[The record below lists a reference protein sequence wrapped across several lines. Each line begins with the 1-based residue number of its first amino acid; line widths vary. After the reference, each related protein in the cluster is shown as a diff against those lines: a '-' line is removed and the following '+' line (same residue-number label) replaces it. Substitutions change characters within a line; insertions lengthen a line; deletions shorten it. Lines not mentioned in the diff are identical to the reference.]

1 MIGIQL
7 HSFGQEIFLKTGIN
21 STTYDFRSTDGAKL
35 LDFTSGMGNS
45 IEIGMG
51 FPFVPKSKIE
61 GASDKKRSYSPNW
74 FKNEGSLNIDSLIE
88 GASDKKRSYSPN
100 WFKNEVSLNLD
111 SFNSFGGDQNN
122 NYSWETTYGGITNTL
137 SFLAHIGEV
146 ELGIRGHVGLSGMLS
161 GTQVINSSRFPL
173 KGTADF
179 KGVFAKTGVGA
190 SASYPVFQRAFL
202 NLTYNYSKTARLGGT
217 QEEQVRFLSHGFLF
231 GLYVQLN

>member
-1 MIGIQL
+1 MQL
-7 HSFGQEIFLKTGIN
+7 PSSGQEIFIKTGIN
-21 STTYDFRSTDGAKL
+21 STTYDFRSADGAKL

-45 IEIGMG
+45 IEMGMG
-51 FPFVPKSKIE
+51 FPFVPKTKKE
-61 GASDKKRSYSPNW
+61 GAPEKERSYSPNW
-74 FKNEGSLNIDSLIE
+74 L
-88 GASDKKRSYSPN
+88 
-100 WFKNEVSLNLD
+100 KNEVSLNLD

-146 ELGIRGHVGLSGMLS
+146 ELGVRGHVGLYGMLS

-173 KGTADF
+173 KGNEDF

-202 NLTYNYSKTARLGGT
+202 NLTYSYSKSSRLGGSV
-217 QEEQVRFLSHGFLF
+217 EEQVRFLSHGVLF
-231 GLYVQLN
+231 GLYVQLK

>member
-1 MIGIQL
+1 MRIFFLTGL
-7 HSFGQEIFLKTGIN
+7 LFLALLLPTVAQEIFIKTGIN
-21 STTYDFRSTDGAKL
+21 STTYDFRSADGAKL

-45 IEIGMG
+45 IEMGMG
-51 FPFVPKSKIE
+51 FPFVPKSKKE
-61 GASDKKRSYSPNW
+61 GAAAKERSYSPNW
-74 FKNEGSLNIDSLIE
+74 L
-88 GASDKKRSYSPN
+88 
-100 WFKNEVSLNLD
+100 KNEVSLNLD

-146 ELGIRGHVGLSGMLS
+146 ELGIRGHIGLSGMLS

-173 KGTADF
+173 KGSADF

-202 NLTYNYSKTARLGGT
+202 NLTYNYSKSARLGGP
-217 QEEQVRFLSHGFLF
+217 QEEQVRFFSHGFLF

>member
-1 MIGIQL
+1 MRTLFLVCTLLIGTQL
-7 HSFGQEIFLKTGIN
+7 HSFGQEIFIKTGIN
-21 STTYDFRSTDGAKL
+21 STTYDFRSADGAKL

-51 FPFVPKSKIE
+51 FPFVPKSKKE
-61 GASDKKRSYSPNW
+61 DAPEK
-74 FKNEGSLNIDSLIE
+74 E
-88 GASDKKRSYSPN
+88 RSYSPN

-146 ELGIRGHVGLSGMLS
+146 ELGIRGHLGLSGMLS

-173 KGTADF
+173 KGNDDF
-179 KGVFAKTGVGA
+179 MGVFARTGLGT

-202 NLTYNYSKTARLGGT
+202 NLTYSYSKSSRLGGPA
-217 QEEQVRFLSHGFLF
+217 EEQVSFLTHSLLF
-231 GLYVQLN
+231 GLYVQLK

>member
-1 MIGIQL
+1 MRIFFLTCFLLFAYSQTIL
-7 HSFGQEIFLKTGIN
+7 AQEIFIKSGIN
-21 STTYDFRSTDGAKL
+21 STTYDFRSSDGVKL

-51 FPFVPKSKIE
+51 FPFVPKTKKE
-61 GASDKKRSYSPNW
+61 GAPVK
-74 FKNEGSLNIDSLIE
+74 E
-88 GASDKKRSYSPN
+88 RSYSPN

-146 ELGIRGHVGLSGMLS
+146 ELGIRGHLGLSGMLS
-161 GTQVINSSRFPL
+161 GTQVINNSRFPL
-173 KGTADF
+173 NGNDEF
-179 KGVFAKTGVGA
+179 KGVFARTGLGA

-202 NLTYNYSKTARLGGT
+202 NLTYSYSTSSRLGGPE
-217 QEEQVRFLSHGFLF
+217 EEQVRFLSQGFLF

>member
-1 MIGIQL
+1 MRTFFL
-7 HSFGQEIFLKTGIN
+7 TCFLLFALNLSTVAQEIFIKTGIN
-21 STTYDFRSTDGAKL
+21 STSYDFRSSDGTKL

-45 IEIGMG
+45 IEMGMG
-51 FPFVPKSKIE
+51 FPFVPKSIKE
-61 GASDKKRSYSPNW
+61 EAAVKERSYSPH
-74 FKNEGSLNIDSLIE
+74 
-88 GASDKKRSYSPN
+88 

-122 NYSWETTYGGITNTL
+122 NYSWETTYGGLTNTL

-146 ELGIRGHVGLSGMLS
+146 ELGIRGHLGLSGMLS

-202 NLTYNYSKTARLGGT
+202 NLTYNYSKSARLGGP

>member
-1 MIGIQL
+1 MRTLFLVCAFLVGMQL
-7 HSFGQEIFLKTGIN
+7 PSSGQEIFIKTGIN
-21 STTYDFRSTDGAKL
+21 STTYDFRSADGAKL

-45 IEIGMG
+45 IEMGMG
-51 FPFVPKSKIE
+51 FPLVPKTKKE
-61 GASDKKRSYSPNW
+61 GAPEKERSYSPNW
-74 FKNEGSLNIDSLIE
+74 L
-88 GASDKKRSYSPN
+88 
-100 WFKNEVSLNLD
+100 KNEVSLNLD

-146 ELGIRGHVGLSGMLS
+146 ELGVRGHVGLSGMLS

-173 KGTADF
+173 KGNEDF

-202 NLTYNYSKTARLGGT
+202 NLTYSYSKSSRLGGPV
-217 QEEQVRFLSHGFLF
+217 EEQVRFLSHGVLF
-231 GLYVQLN
+231 GLYVQLK

>member
-1 MIGIQL
+1 MRTLFLICLFLIGIQL
-7 HSFGQEIFLKTGIN
+7 HSFGQEIFIKTGIN
-21 STTYDFRSTDGAKL
+21 STSYDFRSADGAKL

-45 IEIGMG
+45 IEMGMG
-51 FPFVPKSKIE
+51 FPFVPKSKKE
-61 GASDKKRSYSPNW
+61 GALA
-74 FKNEGSLNIDSLIE
+74 NE
-88 GASDKKRSYSPN
+88 RSYSPN

-111 SFNSFGGDQNN
+111 SYNSFGGDQNN

-173 KGTADF
+173 KGAADF

-202 NLTYNYSKTARLGGT
+202 NLTYSYSKSARLGGPR
-217 QEEQVRFLSHGFLF
+217 EEQVRFLTHGFLF

>member
-1 MIGIQL
+1 MRTFFLTCFLLFTLIL
-7 HSFGQEIFLKTGIN
+7 PTVAQEIFIKTGIN
-21 STTYDFRSTDGAKL
+21 STTYDFRSSDGAKL

-45 IEIGMG
+45 IEMGMG
-51 FPFVPKSKIE
+51 FPFVPKSKKE
-61 GASDKKRSYSPNW
+61 GAVAK
-74 FKNEGSLNIDSLIE
+74 E
-88 GASDKKRSYSPN
+88 RSYSPN

-122 NYSWETTYGGITNTL
+122 NYSWETTYGGITYTL

-146 ELGIRGHVGLSGMLS
+146 ELGIRGHVGLSGILS

-173 KGTADF
+173 KGKEDF
-179 KGVFAKTGVGA
+179 KGVFAKTGIGA

-202 NLTYNYSKTARLGGT
+202 NLSYSYSKSARLGGP

>member
-1 MIGIQL
+1 MRTLFLVCILMIGMQL

-21 STTYDFRSTDGAKL
+21 STTYDFRSADGTKL

-45 IEIGMG
+45 IEMGMG
-51 FPFVPKSKIE
+51 FPFVPKSKKE
-61 GASDKKRSYSPNW
+61 GA
-74 FKNEGSLNIDSLIE
+74 IE
-88 GASDKKRSYSPN
+88 KERSYSPN

-111 SFNSFGGDQNN
+111 SFNSYGGNQNN
-122 NYSWETTYGGITNTL
+122 NYSWETTYGGLTNTL

-146 ELGIRGHVGLSGMLS
+146 ELGIRGHVGLSGMIS

-173 KGTADF
+173 KGEDDF
-179 KGVFAKTGVGA
+179 KGLFAKTGVGA

-202 NLTYNYSKTARLGGT
+202 NLTYNYSKSSRLGGP
-217 QEEQVRFLSHGFLF
+217 QEEHVRFLSHGVLF

>member
-1 MIGIQL
+1 MQL
-7 HSFGQEIFLKTGIN
+7 PSSGQEIFIKTGIN
-21 STTYDFRSTDGAKL
+21 STTYDFRSSDGTKL
-35 LDFTSGMGNS
+35 LDFSSGMGNS
-45 IEIGMG
+45 IEMGMG
-51 FPFVPKSKIE
+51 FPFVPKTKKE
-61 GASDKKRSYSPNW
+61 GAPEK
-74 FKNEGSLNIDSLIE
+74 
-88 GASDKKRSYSPN
+88 ARSYSPN

-146 ELGIRGHVGLSGMLS
+146 ELGVRGHVGLSGMLS

-173 KGTADF
+173 KGNEDF

-202 NLTYNYSKTARLGGT
+202 NLTYSYSKSSRLGGPE
-217 QEEQVRFLSHGFLF
+217 EEQVRFLSHGVLF
-231 GLYVQLN
+231 GLYVQLK